1 MSNFRS
7 YSNIRKHK
15 QKILTARSIARAFR
29 PSNSRCQGVW
39 ICTWRRWT
47 HENNSDHWPRT
58 VSCLL
63 VFARDSHFS
72 LLHYVILRTTQ
83 HPLFLVICMVILDVI
98 CRVMLANGFRF
109 RHCCSGTWKICPRD
123 GIYGFDRICSRR
135 TIQGFAQCYAWFGG
149 IVQNIGNR
157 LQTGFFLER
166 QRPDLAYSISCE
178 PSRKRGLENQIRFR
192 EKVPIA
198 VRILGT
204 CEEVRESWEK
214 NLKYSKKKKI
224 EKDIQ
229 GRESGASQ
237 SYWSKKKAFAW
248 LLLNLIFSGLAT
260 IASRVFARRTTTN
273 ILQLRVSSCFFFLFL
288 KKRRLSA

>member
-47 HENNSDHWPRT
+47 HENNSDHWPGT
-58 VSCLL
+58 VSYLL

-72 LLHYVILRTTQ
+72 LLHNVIRRTTQ

-149 IVQNIGNR
+149 IRIERTLKIR
-157 LQTGFFLER
+157 LRPGPSCFLER
-166 QRPDLAYSISCE
+166 CDTADLVAVFDICSE
-178 PSRKRGLENQIRFR
+178 PSWKRRAENQIR
-192 EKVPIA
+192 
-198 VRILGT
+198 ILGS
-204 CEEVRESWEK
+204 V
-214 NLKYSKKKKI
+214 KK
-224 EKDIQ
+224 
-229 GRESGASQ
+229 
-237 SYWSKKKAFAW
+237 
-248 LLLNLIFSGLAT
+248 
-260 IASRVFARRTTTN
+260 
-273 ILQLRVSSCFFFLFL
+273 LRW
-288 KKRRLSA
+288 